1 MDNND
6 LQLLFGYN
14 QWANARVLNACSALP
29 AETLFAPAPI
39 SFGSIMGTLAHI
51 LGAEIAWRQR
61 MQEGISPTRLP
72 DATDFSDLQ
81 TLIACWKEEEAA
93 MQHFIDGL
101 DEAGA
106 SRVVAFTTL
115 SGKPQHSTLWK
126 ALAHVVN
133 HGTAFRAEAGAALG
147 ALGHSPGDLDMIHYL
162 RETDQR

>member
-1 MDNND
+1 MDKSD
-6 LQLLFGYN
+6 LILLFGYN
-14 QWANARVLNACSALP
+14 RWANARVLDACANLP
-29 AETLFAPAPI
+29 AEALFVPAQV

-72 DATDFSDLQ
+72 DASDFSDLQ
-81 TLIACWKEEEAA
+81 TLTACWKEEEAA
-93 MQHFIDGL
+93 MQRFIESL
-101 DEAGA
+101 DEVSA
-106 SRVVAFTTL
+106 SRVVEFTTL

-126 ALAHVVN
+126 ALAHVIN

-147 ALGHSPGDLDMIHYL
+147 ALGHSPGDLDLLHYL